1 MIMKRWSMQL
11 QGHSTSAYE
20 TKQGYLLTNT
30 THIMSYMD
38 ASHATKFTESSCP
51 NAHITITHN
60 AH

>member
-1 MIMKRWSMQL
+1 MIIKRWSMQV

-30 THIMSYMD
+30 TYIMSYMD
-38 ASHATKFTESSCP
+38 ATKFTESSCP